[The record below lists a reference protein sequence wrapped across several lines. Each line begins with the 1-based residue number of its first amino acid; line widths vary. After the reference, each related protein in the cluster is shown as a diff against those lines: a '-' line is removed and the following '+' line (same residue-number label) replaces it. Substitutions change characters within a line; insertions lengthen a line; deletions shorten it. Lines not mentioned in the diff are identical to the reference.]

1 MVESKS
7 YDFSEVSLLPS
18 FKLDLFHNY
27 KHFFVVAVEW
37 SSLLEWIILLQY
49 IVKNSAAD
57 LLISSLEQKIKSA
70 QRIFLSFERTK

>member
-1 MVESKS
+1 MT
-7 YDFSEVSLLPS
+7 FP

-57 LLISSLEQKIKSA
+57 LLISSLEQKIKST
-70 QRIFLSFERTK
+70 QRIVFHLKEQNKSE